1 MDFLD
6 LAKARYSLRKY
17 TGQPVEAEKVQKV
30 LEAALCAP
38 TAHNLQP
45 RRIYVLS
52 GPVQMEKVN
61 RCTSCHFG
69 EPCVLMVGYDD
80 TVSWK
85 REFDGKDY
93 GEVDATIAAT
103 QMMLEA
109 QQLGLGTCWIG
120 FYDPQ
125 KLAEEF
131 PLPENIHIIG
141 LITLGYPTEDAH
153 PAKLHTASIPM
164 EQMVTYL

>member
-1 MDFLD
+1 
-6 LAKARYSLRKY
+6 
-17 TGQPVEAEKVQKV
+17 
-30 LEAALCAP
+30 
-38 TAHNLQP
+38 
-45 RRIYVLS
+45 
-52 GPVQMEKVN
+52 
-61 RCTSCHFG
+61 
-69 EPCVLMVGYDD
+69 
-80 TVSWK
+80 
-85 REFDGKDY
+85 
-93 GEVDATIAAT
+93 
-103 QMMLEA
+103 MMLEA